1 LKNLSVTVTDKH
13 FAVNKLQIHKLV
25 NFIKNYLSLKVD
37 YLEINLV
44 SSSEIL
50 EINTEHLNH
59 NYTTDIITFN
69 YSEIMDVIDA
79 EIFISLHDCLNNST
93 RFKCSFNDELKRLII
108 HGMLHLIGFDDKTK
122 KEQLKMRK
130 KENELLEIINVNSNL
145 RLSEYAG

>member
-1 LKNLSVTVTDKH
+1 MKNLSVTVTDKH

-69 YSEIMDVIDA
+69 YGGS
-79 EIFISLHDCLNNST
+79 
-93 RFKCSFNDELKRLII
+93 
-108 HGMLHLIGFDDKTK
+108 
-122 KEQLKMRK
+122 
-130 KENELLEIINVNSNL
+130 
-145 RLSEYAG
+145 